1 MIFYNLRFE
10 LFLMFIAI
18 SISFSQEKHI
28 YHFYQILFRI
38 TTTEYIWNWIDY
50 YATLNLRR
58 LENKWI
64 EEESKIV

>member
-1 MIFYNLRFE
+1 MILYNLRFE

-18 SISFSQEKHI
+18 SISFSQEKYI

-50 YATLNLRR
+50 YAISEDLKT
-58 LENKWI
+58 
-64 EEESKIV
+64 SG